1 MLNIIW
7 DKLEGLISMDKNILV
22 FSFNH
27 GFVETLQSL
36 FAGENL
42 NIQGVFCLEEVPK
55 IVARGNI
62 HLILLDL
69 ELNSY
74 HWSEGVEVIQ
84 YFKKSTD
91 IPLIVISGQA
101 SETGEILALEYGAD
115 DYVALKDNPLVLLA
129 RMKSHIRR
137 NQCVGSNL
145 VYRVGELEVNDK
157 NRTVSI
163 KGEKINLTPIEYK
176 ILRLLMKEQ
185 GNVLSI
191 SEIYESIWQ
200 TEAIGADKT
209 IPVHIR
215 HIREKIE
222 PDPKKPCYVKLVW
235 GFGYKVG

>member
-7 DKLEGLISMDKNILV
+7 DKLEGLTNMDKNILA

-27 GFVETLQSL
+27 GFVERIQSL

-42 NIQGVFCLEEVPK
+42 RIQGVFCLEEVPK
-55 IVARGNI
+55 TVARENI

-69 ELNSY
+69 ELDSS
-74 HWSEGVEVIQ
+74 HWAEGVEMIQ
-84 YFKKSTD
+84 YLKKSTD
-91 IPLIVISGQA
+91 VPLIVISGQA

-115 DYVALKDNPLVLLA
+115 DYVTLEDNPLVLLA
-129 RMKSHIRR
+129 RIKSHIRR
-137 NQCVGSNL
+137 NLCVGSNP

-163 KGEKINLTPIEYK
+163 KGKKINLTPIEYK

-200 TEAIGADKT
+200 TEAFGADNT

-222 PDPKKPCYVKLVW
+222 PNPKKPCYVKLVW
-235 GFGYKVG
+235 GLGYKVG